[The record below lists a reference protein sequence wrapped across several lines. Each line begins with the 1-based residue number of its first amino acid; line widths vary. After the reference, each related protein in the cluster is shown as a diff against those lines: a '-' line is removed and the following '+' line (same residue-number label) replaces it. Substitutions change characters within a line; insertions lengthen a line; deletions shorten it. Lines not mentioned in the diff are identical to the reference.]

1 VEDLHNF
8 TQREIQVIEYLKNHT
23 ILETADHF
31 NPKNAGLPPNIRRRA
46 IDKILYRVRNKI
58 EAADATFHLSAV
70 WKDSKRNPRLA
81 KLLRRQEPR
90 EGSDVED
97 EEG

>member
-1 VEDLHNF
+1 MHNF
-8 TQREIQVIEYLKNHT
+8 THREVRVIEYLKNHT

-31 NPKNAGLPPNIRRRA
+31 NPKNVGLPPNIRRRA

-58 EAADATFHLSAV
+58 EVADGTFHLAAV
-70 WKDSKRNPRLA
+70 WKDGKRNQRLA
-81 KLLRRQEPR
+81 KLLRRQEPTQ
-90 EGSDVED
+90 EAEEL